1 MQGRATPADTG
12 IGKYPTPQTNERRL
26 KVPIFIVR
34 PIASNVHAL
43 ARSQRGLPEPAI
55 HAYRFHYLRRIVL
68 RIRSQKD
75 FASGLM
81 FVLVGLGFSFVARG
95 YSMGTAAKMG
105 PGYFPFLL
113 GLVLALLGAVVTIG
127 ALSSKG
133 EQDQLAR
140 WDLKILLWILGS
152 VVLFGL
158 LLKPLGMVLSVFV
171 LVIVSSM
178 ASHEFSWKGALL
190 NSVVLVLISMGAF
203 VYGINLQMPV
213 WPAFITG

>member
-1 MQGRATPADTG
+1 M
-12 IGKYPTPQTNERRL
+12 
-26 KVPIFIVR
+26 
-34 PIASNVHAL
+34 
-43 ARSQRGLPEPAI
+43 
-55 HAYRFHYLRRIVL
+55 

-81 FVLVGLGFSFVARG
+81 FILVGLSFSFVARG

-113 GLVLALLGAVVTIG
+113 GLVLALLGVIVTIG
-127 ALSSKG
+127 SLGTKG
-133 EQDQLAR
+133 EEDQLAR
-140 WDLKILLWILGS
+140 WDLKTLLWILGS

-171 LVIVSSM
+171 LVVISSM
-178 ASHEFSWKGALL
+178 ASHEFSWKGALCAG
-190 NSVVLVLISMGAF
+190 VVLVLISMGAF

>member
-1 MQGRATPADTG
+1 M
-12 IGKYPTPQTNERRL
+12 
-26 KVPIFIVR
+26 
-34 PIASNVHAL
+34 
-43 ARSQRGLPEPAI
+43 
-55 HAYRFHYLRRIVL
+55 

-81 FVLVGLGFSFVARG
+81 FILVGLGFSWVARG

-113 GLVLALLGAVVTIG
+113 GLVLAVLGGLVMLSS
-127 ALSSKG
+127 LSSKG
-133 EQDQLAR
+133 EEDHLAR
-140 WDLKILLWILGS
+140 WDLKTLLWILGS

-171 LVIVSSM
+171 LVLVSSM

-190 NSVVLVLISMGAF
+190 NSVVLVLISLGAF

>member
-1 MQGRATPADTG
+1 
-12 IGKYPTPQTNERRL
+12 
-26 KVPIFIVR
+26 
-34 PIASNVHAL
+34 
-43 ARSQRGLPEPAI
+43 
-55 HAYRFHYLRRIVL
+55 L

-81 FVLVGLGFSFVARG
+81 FILVGLGFSFVARG

-113 GLVLALLGAVVTIG
+113 GLVLALLGAVVAIG
-127 ALSSKG
+127 SLSSKG
-133 EQDQLAR
+133 EADHLAR

-171 LVIVSSM
+171 LVLVSSM

-190 NSVVLVLISMGAF
+190 NGVVLVLISMGAF

>member
-1 MQGRATPADTG
+1 M
-12 IGKYPTPQTNERRL
+12 
-26 KVPIFIVR
+26 
-34 PIASNVHAL
+34 
-43 ARSQRGLPEPAI
+43 
-55 HAYRFHYLRRIVL
+55 

-113 GLVLALLGAVVTIG
+113 GLVLAALGALVLLGS
-127 ALSSKG
+127 LSSKG
-133 EQDQLAR
+133 EEDRMER
-140 WDLKILLWILGS
+140 WDIKILLWILGS

-171 LVIVSSM
+171 LVVVSSM

-190 NSVVLVLISMGAF
+190 NSVVLVLISLGAF

>member
-1 MQGRATPADTG
+1 M
-12 IGKYPTPQTNERRL
+12 
-26 KVPIFIVR
+26 
-34 PIASNVHAL
+34 
-43 ARSQRGLPEPAI
+43 
-55 HAYRFHYLRRIVL
+55 

-81 FVLVGLGFSFVARG
+81 FILVGLSFSFVARG

-113 GLVLALLGAVVTIG
+113 GLVLAILGAFVTIG
-127 ALSSKG
+127 SLSSKG
-133 EQDQLAR
+133 EKDHLAR

-158 LLKPLGMVLSVFV
+158 LLKPLGIVLSVFV
-171 LVIVSSM
+171 LVLVSSM

-190 NSVVLVLISMGAF
+190 NGVVLVLISLGAF

>member
-1 MQGRATPADTG
+1 M
-12 IGKYPTPQTNERRL
+12 
-26 KVPIFIVR
+26 
-34 PIASNVHAL
+34 
-43 ARSQRGLPEPAI
+43 
-55 HAYRFHYLRRIVL
+55 

-81 FVLVGLGFSFVARG
+81 FILVGLGFSWVARG
-95 YSMGTAAKMG
+95 YSMGSAAKMG

-113 GLVLALLGAVVTIG
+113 GLVLAVLGAFVLIG
-127 ALSSKG
+127 SVSKKG
-133 EQDQLAR
+133 EADQLAR
-140 WDLKILLWILGS
+140 WDLKTLLWILGS

-171 LVIVSSM
+171 LVLVSSM
-178 ASHEFSWKGALL
+178 ASHEFSWKGAVL
-190 NSVVLVLISMGAF
+190 NAIVLVLISMGAF

>member
-1 MQGRATPADTG
+1 M
-12 IGKYPTPQTNERRL
+12 
-26 KVPIFIVR
+26 
-34 PIASNVHAL
+34 
-43 ARSQRGLPEPAI
+43 
-55 HAYRFHYLRRIVL
+55 

-81 FVLVGLGFSFVARG
+81 FILVGLGFSFVARG

-113 GLVLALLGAVVTIG
+113 GLVLALLGAVVAIG
-127 ALSSKG
+127 SLSSKG
-133 EQDQLAR
+133 EADHLAR

-171 LVIVSSM
+171 LVLVSSM

-190 NSVVLVLISMGAF
+190 NGVVLVLISMGAF

>member
-1 MQGRATPADTG
+1 
-12 IGKYPTPQTNERRL
+12 
-26 KVPIFIVR
+26 
-34 PIASNVHAL
+34 
-43 ARSQRGLPEPAI
+43 
-55 HAYRFHYLRRIVL
+55 L

-75 FASGLM
+75 FTSGLM
-81 FVLVGLGFSFVARG
+81 FILVGLSFSWVARG

-113 GLVLALLGAVVTIG
+113 GLVLAVLGAVVLWSS
-127 ALSSKG
+127 LSTKG
-133 EQDQLAR
+133 EADHLER

-171 LVIVSSM
+171 LVMVSSM

-190 NSVVLVLISMGAF
+190 NSIVLVLISMGAF

-213 WPAFITG
+213 WPAFISG